1 MNLIDSSSMAA
12 AEDVIAWNTDAQNR
26 VIMFKVTFSMV
37 HPVKTLLEAMHS
49 NSKRAALVFVV
60 PKSNVSSC
68 KRQEIVPEATD
79 SSLVNRSKAL
89 GQELRLNWKSVG

>member
-26 VIMFKVTFSMV
+26 VII
-37 HPVKTLLEAMHS
+37 LLEAMHS

>member
-37 HPVKTLLEAMHS
+37 HPVKTS
-49 NSKRAALVFVV
+49 
-60 PKSNVSSC
+60 
-68 KRQEIVPEATD
+68 EIT
-79 SSLVNRSKAL
+79 RS
-89 GQELRLNWKSVG
+89 